1 MGENNLNHII
11 NKIKCLYKY
20 SAYIDKN
27 NNENYNIDYEI
38 NQKIINEI
46 SESLNALVFVNAK
59 NLKNKSIII
68 DPPKCN
74 FNVNYNNIEI
84 GICGESFTNKN
95 KDKIDIE
102 FHVKQ
107 LDPDTELKALE
118 QLEEDYEDKINI
130 LPLSDLLNIEE
141 QIGQFVI
148 DHFYLGILMVFVNEK
163 YIDGIHSFFK
173 RNQGNQLKL
182 IGNQLISEYKQKYL

>member
-84 GICGESFTNKN
+84 GICEESFTNKN